1 LLGRTQSIA
10 ASIAAKLD
18 LGPVDPMPWSEPES
32 PAAPAS
38 TPKIVGGTQAQR
50 SEPESA
56 APAVAAPHAEV
67 RSASPTER
75 QNLENWRSELE
86 RRDGTRADRRQS
98 DRRGMDQ
105 LRSEALRTLIT
116 RVEDRNFGGLRNR
129 VNWPRRISPS
139 RIALLVVALMAGG
152 LAAFLA
158 TQHEQPAPVVAAPAP
173 EVAKAPMT
181 QILVAKAAFA
191 VGQRLTA
198 DALQWQDW
206 PDTALRPEY
215 VTEASAPD
223 AITKMA
229 GSTVRSEIF
238 AGEPIRAQKLGSADG
253 GYLSA
258 VLDKGMRG
266 VSVSVAAESASGGFV
281 VPDDHVD
288 VVLTRDKAE
297 SKDSD
302 SQTILSNV
310 RVLAINARLGNS
322 NDASASAEATDP
334 ASQVFSSAIAT
345 LELNPAQ
352 AEVIINAT
360 SLGKLSLMLRS
371 NADTTDASAAQER
384 ETNAAIRMSSPFW
397 AN

>member
-1 LLGRTQSIA
+1 MLGRTQSIA

-18 LGPVDPMPWSEPES
+18 LGTADQASRSEPER
-32 PAAPAS
+32 PAAPA
-38 TPKIVGGTQAQR
+38 PKVVGGTQAQT
-50 SEPESA
+50 A
-56 APAVAAPHAEV
+56 APAAAANQGAPHAEV
-67 RSASPTER
+67 RSASPGER
-75 QNLENWRSELE
+75 QNLENWRTELE

-105 LRSEALRTLIT
+105 LRSEALKTLIT

-129 VNWPRRISPS
+129 VNWPRRIGPS
-139 RIALLVVALMAGG
+139 RIVLLAVALVAGG
-152 LAAFLA
+152 LAAFLV
-158 TQHEQPAPVVAAPAP
+158 TQREQPAPVVATPAP
-173 EVAKAPMT
+173 EVVKAPMT
-181 QILVAKAAFA
+181 QILVAKSAFA

-206 PDTALRPEY
+206 PDAALQPEY
-215 VTEASAPD
+215 VTQAAAPD
-223 AITKMA
+223 AIARMA

-266 VSVSVAAESASGGFV
+266 VSVSVAAEAASGGFV

-288 VVLTRDKAE
+288 VVLTRDRNDNKDAD
-297 SKDSD
+297 SK
-302 SQTILSNV
+302 TILSNV
-310 RVLAINARLGNS
+310 RVLAINARLGNGT
-322 NDASASAEATDP
+322 DASAATADP

-371 NADTTDASAAQER
+371 NADTTDAAAAQER